1 MITEDVIFSIVTKIK
16 FKDEFV
22 NFFPLNGGANN
33 RVYLLNFKN
42 SKLIL
47 KHYFKDKNDLRKR
60 LFAEFS
66 FLTYTHQNNIS
77 CVPKPIFCDE
87 KLNIGLYSYLDGR
100 KAIPSDVNEKTI
112 KEAIDFYL
120 LLNENKENGKHLPKA
135 SEGCFSIQEYLDIIE
150 KRISILLNEPSQ
162 EKEAILFIKNDLLS
176 TWQEVKKKTIVD
188 ASHLKLSIEESLSLE
203 ERCITPSDF
212 GFHNVIVNAE
222 KIYFIDF
229 EYAGW
234 DDPAKT
240 ICDFF
245 CQPAIKISED
255 YLELFSQK
263 IAENFKNPKKCQD
276 RIKLVFPLCQVKWI
290 CIMLNIFI
298 NIGKKRRDFSNVEEQ
313 KQAQLQKGIE
323 LLKNLKSK
331 LFNYA

>member
-1 MITEDVIFSIVTKIK
+1 MITEDDIFAIVKKIK
-16 FKDEFV
+16 YEDEFV

-66 FLTYTHQNNIS
+66 FLTYADQNNIS

-87 KLNIGLYSYLDGR
+87 KLNIGIYSHLDGR
-100 KAIPSDVNEKTI
+100 KAIPSDVNDTTI
-112 KEAIDFYL
+112 KEAIAFFG

-135 SEGCFSIQEYLDIIE
+135 SEGCFSIQEYFDIIE
-150 KRISILLNEPSQ
+150 KRISILLQETSQ
-162 EKEAILFIKNDLLS
+162 ETEVGFFIKKDLLP
-176 TWQEVKKKTIVD
+176 TWQDVKQKTINN
-188 ASHLKLSIEESLSLE
+188 AAYLKLSIEDSLSLE
-203 ERCITPSDF
+203 ELCITPSDF
-212 GFHNVIVNAE
+212 GLHNVIINNE

-240 ICDFF
+240 VCDFF

-255 YLELFSQK
+255 YFEIFNQK
-263 IAENFKNPKKCQD
+263 IAGSFKNPKKCLN
-276 RIKLVFPLCQVKWI
+276 RIKLVFPLCHVKWI

-313 KQAQLQKGIE
+313 KQEQLRKAIA
-323 LLKNLKSK
+323 LLEKLKSK
-331 LFNYA
+331 MVNYA